1 MSKIIYTKTDE
12 APALATVSF
21 LPIVKAFTKSSNIN
35 IETRDISLSSRIL
48 ANFSEYLKDNQIIED
63 DLTYLANLVN
73 DIDANI
79 IKLPNISASI
89 PQIKNAIKEL
99 QQLGYNIPE
108 YPDDTENNSE
118 NQKCIAIDCEFASD
132 LGN

>member
-12 APALATVSF
+12 APALATISF
-21 LPIVKAFTKSSNIN
+21 LPIVKAFTKSSRIN

-48 ANFSEYLKDNQIIED
+48 ANFSENLKNNQIIED
-63 DLTYLANLVN
+63 DLKYLGNLVN
-73 DIDANI
+73 ESNANI

-99 QQLGYNIPE
+99 QHLGYNIPE
-108 YPDDTENNSE
+108 YPDDPENNSE
-118 NQKCIAIDCEFASD
+118 KE
-132 LGN
+132 